1 MTKQYKVGIYC
12 RLSVDD
18 ASNSAKAKHYIPS
31 EESVSIENQ
40 YEILSKFAMLN
51 GWIEVKTY
59 RDDGYSGGNFQRP
72 GFLEMLEDARH
83 GLINLILV
91 KDLSRLGRDFVE
103 VGRYTDVVFPS
114 LGCRFVSV
122 LDCLDSEGDN
132 TDMLHFR
139 SLMNDYHLK
148 DLSSKIRSVLHA
160 KKKSGQYVAAYAPYG
175 YRNRNCFLRK
185 REIFFRGGEAV
196 VEPWEDELLWDD
208 DFSDEEEDT
217 EEQIEEAD
225 LEMDED
231 SFADWEDSSDTA
243 PEDERLEE
251 TLAEERTLELES
263 ELEQDEHPR
272 DYHAELE
279 DEEEEAAPNSE
290 KRLKREI
297 RAEALKR
304 LEEAARTE
312 SDFLTVVDEWNKLD
326 RNRERRERDHEKLRG
341 DVPLEFQAVPDPKIA
356 PLWMN
361 LPRFRQLCQG
371 NFLDIIFSCPYELHE
386 LTANRFLSK
395 LFFTLSDEQKEVLYY
410 LFVKQ
415 YRTTRLAAIR
425 GQSDRNI
432 RKLRMTIQKKLQRRM
447 YEHLSEKLENDHGL
461 TLREREFVEEYEA
474 LLQTMGKD
482 AVIRRENKTK
492 LRKKKTALD
501 DVKDG

>member
-1 MTKQYKVGIYC
+1 M
-12 RLSVDD
+12 
-18 ASNSAKAKHYIPS
+18 
-31 EESVSIENQ
+31 
-40 YEILSKFAMLN
+40 
-51 GWIEVKTY
+51 
-59 RDDGYSGGNFQRP
+59 
-72 GFLEMLEDARH
+72 
-83 GLINLILV
+83 
-91 KDLSRLGRDFVE
+91 
-103 VGRYTDVVFPS
+103 
-114 LGCRFVSV
+114 
-122 LDCLDSEGDN
+122 
-132 TDMLHFR
+132 
-139 SLMNDYHLK
+139 
-148 DLSSKIRSVLHA
+148 
-160 KKKSGQYVAAYAPYG
+160 
-175 YRNRNCFLRK
+175 
-185 REIFFRGGEAV
+185 
-196 VEPWEDELLWDD
+196 EPWEDELLWDD
-208 DFSDEEEDT
+208 DFSDEEEDA

-272 DYHAELE
+272 DYTAELE
-279 DEEEEAAPNSE
+279 DEEEEAAPTSE

-297 RAEALKR
+297 RAEALRR

-312 SDFLTVVDEWNKLD
+312 SDFLTVVDEGNRLD
-326 RNRERRERDHEKLRG
+326 RNRERRERDHENLRG
-341 DVPLEFQAVPDPKIA
+341 DVPLEFQAAPQPRIV

-361 LPRFRQLCQG
+361 DPEYRQLCSG
-371 NFLDIIFSCPYELHE
+371 FFLDILFDCPYEMHE
-386 LTANRFLSK
+386 LTADKFISDMIRDLS
-395 LFFTLSDEQKEVLYY
+395 EEHKEVLYF
-410 LFVKQ
+410 LSL
-415 YRTTRLAAIR
+415 RLYSATKLAVLR

-447 YEHLSEKLENDHGL
+447 YEHLSEKLEKDYNI

-492 LRKKKTALD
+492 PRKKKTALD

>member
-1 MTKQYKVGIYC
+1 M
-12 RLSVDD
+12 
-18 ASNSAKAKHYIPS
+18 
-31 EESVSIENQ
+31 
-40 YEILSKFAMLN
+40 
-51 GWIEVKTY
+51 
-59 RDDGYSGGNFQRP
+59 
-72 GFLEMLEDARH
+72 
-83 GLINLILV
+83 
-91 KDLSRLGRDFVE
+91 DL
-103 VGRYTDVVFPS
+103 
-114 LGCRFVSV
+114 
-122 LDCLDSEGDN
+122 
-132 TDMLHFR
+132 
-139 SLMNDYHLK
+139 
-148 DLSSKIRSVLHA
+148 
-160 KKKSGQYVAAYAPYG
+160 
-175 YRNRNCFLRK
+175 
-185 REIFFRGGEAV
+185 
-196 VEPWEDELLWDD
+196 WEDELLLDG
-208 DFSDEEEDT
+208 DFSDEEEDA
-217 EEQIEEAD
+217 EEQIEEAALD
-225 LEMDED
+225 LAED
-231 SFADWEDSSDTA
+231 GFTDWTDFSDGT
-243 PEDERLEE
+243 PENERLEE
-251 TLAEERTLELES
+251 ALAEERALELES

-272 DYHAELE
+272 DYAAELE
-279 DEEEEAAPNSE
+279 DEDEEDEAAPTSE

-297 RAEALKR
+297 RVEALRR

-326 RNRERRERDHEKLRG
+326 RNRERRERDHENLRG
-341 DVPLEFQAVPDPKIA
+341 DVPLEFQAAPQPRIV

-415 YRTTRLAAIR
+415 YSTTRLAAIR

-447 YEHLSEKLENDHGL
+447 YEHLSEKLEKDYSI

-492 LRKKKTALD
+492 PRKKKTVLD
-501 DVKDG
+501 EAKDG

>member
-1 MTKQYKVGIYC
+1 M
-12 RLSVDD
+12 
-18 ASNSAKAKHYIPS
+18 
-31 EESVSIENQ
+31 ES
-40 YEILSKFAMLN
+40 
-51 GWIEVKTY
+51 
-59 RDDGYSGGNFQRP
+59 
-72 GFLEMLEDARH
+72 
-83 GLINLILV
+83 
-91 KDLSRLGRDFVE
+91 
-103 VGRYTDVVFPS
+103 
-114 LGCRFVSV
+114 
-122 LDCLDSEGDN
+122 
-132 TDMLHFR
+132 
-139 SLMNDYHLK
+139 
-148 DLSSKIRSVLHA
+148 
-160 KKKSGQYVAAYAPYG
+160 
-175 YRNRNCFLRK
+175 
-185 REIFFRGGEAV
+185 
-196 VEPWEDELLWDD
+196 WEDELLLDD
-208 DFSDEEEDT
+208 DFSDEEEDA
-217 EEQIEEAD
+217 EEQIEETG
-225 LEMDED
+225 LEMDAD
-231 SFADWEDSSDTA
+231 GFADWEDSSDTA
-243 PEDERLEE
+243 PVDETLEE
-251 TLAEERTLELES
+251 ALAEEHTLELES

-272 DYHAELE
+272 DYNAELE
-279 DEEEEAAPNSE
+279 DEEEEAAPTSE

-326 RNRERRERDHEKLRG
+326 RNRERRERDHENLRG
-341 DVPLEFQAVPDPKIA
+341 DVPLEFQAKIA

-415 YRTTRLAAIR
+415 YSAARLAAIR

-432 RKLRMTIQKKLQRRM
+432 RKLRMTIQKKLQKRM

-461 TLREREFVEEYEA
+461 TLREREFMEEYES

-492 LRKKKTALD
+492 PRKKKTALD
-501 DVKDG
+501 DAKDG

>member
-1 MTKQYKVGIYC
+1 M
-12 RLSVDD
+12 
-18 ASNSAKAKHYIPS
+18 
-31 EESVSIENQ
+31 
-40 YEILSKFAMLN
+40 
-51 GWIEVKTY
+51 
-59 RDDGYSGGNFQRP
+59 
-72 GFLEMLEDARH
+72 
-83 GLINLILV
+83 
-91 KDLSRLGRDFVE
+91 
-103 VGRYTDVVFPS
+103 
-114 LGCRFVSV
+114 
-122 LDCLDSEGDN
+122 
-132 TDMLHFR
+132 
-139 SLMNDYHLK
+139 
-148 DLSSKIRSVLHA
+148 
-160 KKKSGQYVAAYAPYG
+160 
-175 YRNRNCFLRK
+175 
-185 REIFFRGGEAV
+185 
-196 VEPWEDELLWDD
+196 EPWEDELLWDD

-243 PEDERLEE
+243 LVDETLEE
-251 TLAEERTLELES
+251 ALAEEHTLELES

-272 DYHAELE
+272 NYAAELE
-279 DEEEEAAPNSE
+279 DEEEAAPASE
-290 KRLKREI
+290 KLLKREI
-297 RAEALKR
+297 RAEALRR

-326 RNRERRERDHEKLRG
+326 RNRERRERDHENLRG
-341 DVPLEFQAVPDPKIA
+341 DVPLEFQAVPEPRIA

-415 YRTTRLAAIR
+415 YSTTRLAAIR

-447 YEHLSEKLENDHGL
+447 YEHLSEKLERDYSI

-492 LRKKKTALD
+492 PRKKKAALD
-501 DVKDG
+501 DGKDG

>member
-1 MTKQYKVGIYC
+1 M
-12 RLSVDD
+12 
-18 ASNSAKAKHYIPS
+18 
-31 EESVSIENQ
+31 ES
-40 YEILSKFAMLN
+40 
-51 GWIEVKTY
+51 
-59 RDDGYSGGNFQRP
+59 
-72 GFLEMLEDARH
+72 
-83 GLINLILV
+83 
-91 KDLSRLGRDFVE
+91 
-103 VGRYTDVVFPS
+103 
-114 LGCRFVSV
+114 
-122 LDCLDSEGDN
+122 
-132 TDMLHFR
+132 
-139 SLMNDYHLK
+139 
-148 DLSSKIRSVLHA
+148 
-160 KKKSGQYVAAYAPYG
+160 
-175 YRNRNCFLRK
+175 
-185 REIFFRGGEAV
+185 
-196 VEPWEDELLWDD
+196 WEDELLLDD
-208 DFSDEEEDT
+208 DFSDEEEDA
-217 EEQIEEAD
+217 EEQIEETG
-225 LEMDED
+225 LEMDAD
-231 SFADWEDSSDTA
+231 GFADWEDSSDTA
-243 PEDERLEE
+243 PVDE
-251 TLAEERTLELES
+251 T
-263 ELEQDEHPR
+263 
-272 DYHAELE
+272 
-279 DEEEEAAPNSE
+279 
-290 KRLKREI
+290 
-297 RAEALKR
+297 

-326 RNRERRERDHEKLRG
+326 RNRERRERDHENLRG

-415 YRTTRLAAIR
+415 YSTTRLAAIR

-447 YEHLSEKLENDHGL
+447 YEHLSEKLERDYSI

-492 LRKKKTALD
+492 PRKKKTALD